1 MSRVA
6 VIAFKDLVQ
15 SMYIDSGA
23 MSKTAALNK
32 IAGEAGIGRECAWK
46 AFHGTMVQGQTAKSL
61 QMWAAMMHH
70 VDLDAF
76 ALTVAPTQPPR
87 ANGDAGKRAEEAIEA
102 AVHRACLPP
111 ELACTI
117 AYELASGCW
126 SVKCVNRLGGPANE
140 QMHPELPE
148 ALAAVVDTHHGRRS
162 A

>member
-1 MSRVA
+1 MSRMSVTP
-6 VIAFKDLVQ
+6 FKDLVQ
-15 SMYIDSGA
+15 SKYIDSGA

-46 AFHGTMVQGQTAKSL
+46 AFHGTRVQGETAESL
-61 QMWAAMMHH
+61 MLWAALMHH

-76 ALTVAPTQPPR
+76 ALTIAPTTPPR
-87 ANGDAGKRAEEAIEA
+87 SQGDVGKRAEEAIEA

-117 AYELASGCW
+117 AYDL
-126 SVKCVNRLGGPANE
+126 SVGAWLVRCVNRLGGPDNE
-140 QMHPELPE
+140 QTHVDLPE
-148 ALAAVVDTHHGRRS
+148 ALSAVVDTHHGRRS